1 MNLLLNAAPPTM
13 SSRDIAVL
21 VELRHDNV
29 RRTIA
34 MLADRGVI
42 TLPQLE
48 EVPADGPGP
57 RTITCYRVGKRDS
70 YVIVAQLSP
79 PFTARL
85 VDRWQEL
92 ESASMPAMPQTYA
105 QALRLCADQA
115 EQMEHQ
121 AKQLAIAAPKAAF
134 VDRYVQ
140 SSTGSRTFREVAKLL
155 QVKEPRLRAWMAAR
169 SIMYQLN
176 GTWVPYAM
184 HLDAGRFEV
193 RAGESHGHSY
203 SHTRFTAKGVEW
215 IAGEWAKMTP
225 IACGVGR

>member
-1 MNLLLNAAPPTM
+1 MKLMTALPTM
-13 SSRDIAVL
+13 SSRDIAEL

-29 RRTIA
+29 RRTID
-34 MLADRGVI
+34 MLVDKGVI
-42 TLPQLE
+42 TLPQIE
-48 EVPADGPGP
+48 EVPNGGPGP

-79 PFTARL
+79 AFTARL

-92 ESASMPAMPQTYA
+92 ESASVPAIPQTYA

-115 EQMEHQ
+115 EMLEAQ
-121 AKQLAIAAPKAAF
+121 AKQLSIAAPKAEF

-176 GTWVPYAM
+176 GSWVPYAT
-184 HLDAGRFEV
+184 HLAAGRFEI
-193 RAGESHGHSY
+193 RTGESHGHSF

-225 IACGVGR
+225 IACGVVR